1 VSKTIIVTLAPSGP
15 SFTIERG
22 ALLREGLVQHGC
34 ETPCGGLG
42 ACGGCRVRVDAGELP
57 VTERDR
63 QVFTLA
69 ELTQGWRLGC
79 AARAEADVTL
89 MVGGGIAPVL
99 GDAASVGGGGRHG
112 LGVAIDLGTTTLAVQ
127 LVDMASGA
135 LLGSRSDLN
144 PQARFG
150 ADVMSRVRAAALD
163 DQPTRVIRA
172 HLGRMVEQL
181 VGGRGGEVVDIVI
194 VGNTV
199 MHHLFAGLSTRPLE
213 AVPFQSRTIG
223 EQRFVPADLGWSGLP
238 HAPLVRLLPCLG
250 GFVGS
255 DILAGIVA
263 VGLGERDG
271 LRALIDLGT
280 NGEIALGNRE
290 RILVASTAA
299 GPAYEAGS
307 IAMGMRAA
315 VGAVSQVTVGAD
327 QRFACVVIGGGEARG
342 LCGSGV
348 VGAVAAGL
356 STGAIKPSG
365 RLAGGGKTLAITGSV
380 HLTQADVREL
390 QLAKGAIAAGQRIL
404 LKLWGVGIEA
414 VDTVMLSGAF
424 GNYVDPASAIRI
436 GLVES
441 AVERVVP
448 AGNTAL
454 RGAKMLL
461 GCEAYPVLDRVTHVA
476 LAADPD
482 FQDIFAACMGFPA
495 ADDRGLACA

>member
-1 VSKTIIVTLAPSGP
+1 
-15 SFTIERG
+15 
-22 ALLREGLVQHGC
+22 
-34 ETPCGGLG
+34 
-42 ACGGCRVRVDAGELP
+42 
-57 VTERDR
+57 
-63 QVFTLA
+63 
-69 ELTQGWRLGC
+69 
-79 AARAEADVTL
+79 
-89 MVGGGIAPVL
+89 
-99 GDAASVGGGGRHG
+99 
-112 LGVAIDLGTTTLAVQ
+112 
-127 LVDMASGA
+127 
-135 LLGSRSDLN
+135 
-144 PQARFG
+144 
-150 ADVMSRVRAAALD
+150 
-163 DQPTRVIRA
+163 
-172 HLGRMVEQL
+172 
-181 VGGRGGEVVDIVI
+181 
-194 VGNTV
+194 
-199 MHHLFAGLSTRPLE
+199 
-213 AVPFQSRTIG
+213 
-223 EQRFVPADLGWSGLP
+223 
-238 HAPLVRLLPCLG
+238 
-250 GFVGS
+250 
-255 DILAGIVA
+255 
-263 VGLGERDG
+263 
-271 LRALIDLGT
+271 
-280 NGEIALGNRE
+280 
-290 RILVASTAA
+290 
-299 GPAYEAGS
+299 
-307 IAMGMRAA
+307 
-315 VGAVSQVTVGAD
+315 
-327 QRFACVVIGGGEARG
+327 VVIGGGEARG